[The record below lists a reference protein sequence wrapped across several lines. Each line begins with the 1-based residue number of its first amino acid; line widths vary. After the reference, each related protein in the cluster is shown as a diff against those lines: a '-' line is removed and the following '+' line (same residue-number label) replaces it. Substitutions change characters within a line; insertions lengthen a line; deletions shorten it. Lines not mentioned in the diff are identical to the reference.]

1 VRRHVSD
8 DRTRRLIIQTGDRA
22 MNPAPGTT
30 AQREVLLTR
39 IIEAPRDLVF
49 AMWTDAKH
57 VARWWGPKGYS
68 NPVCEVDARTGGAM
82 KIVMRAPDG
91 AEHPM
96 TAIFH
101 EVVAPERLVFVAT
114 AIDKAGTR
122 LLEAHT
128 TVTFAAQGTDRTKVT
143 VEARAIGFV
152 DAAVQMLGGM
162 EQGWS
167 QTLDRLAACST
178 PSTEHGSFTIERR
191 FKARPAL
198 VFAAWADAS
207 AKARWFYGPPGW
219 QQQLRTLDF
228 KVGGREQLIGTF
240 PNGTTAHFDAHYH
253 DIVPDRRIV
262 YSYGMHLNDW
272 RISVSLTTVTFAL
285 DGAGTRMSFTEQA
298 VFLDGYDD
306 AGSRERGSSGLLD
319 QLVKAIDG

>member
-1 VRRHVSD
+1 MTAASS
-8 DRTRRLIIQTGDRA
+8 RA
-22 MNPAPGTT
+22 AAPGIT
-30 AQREVLLTR
+30 ARREVLLTR
-39 IIEAPRDLVF
+39 VVEAPRDLVF

-57 VARWWGPKGYS
+57 LARWWGPKGYS
-68 NPVCEVDARTGGAM
+68 NPVCEVDARPGGVM

-96 TAIFH
+96 IATFQ
-101 EVVAPERLVFVAT
+101 EVIVPERLVFAAT
-114 AIDKAGTR
+114 AMDKAGAR
-122 LLEAHT
+122 QLEVHT
-128 TVTFAAQGTDRTKVT
+128 TVTFTAEAGDRTTVTVAAQGV
-143 VEARAIGFV
+143 GFV
-152 DAAVQMLGGM
+152 DAAIQMLGGM

-167 QTLDRLAACST
+167 QSLDRLAACST

-191 FKARPAL
+191 FKAPPAL

-219 QQQLRTLDF
+219 QQKLRTLDF
-228 KVGGREQLIGTF
+228 KVGGREQLIGSF
-240 PNGTTAHFDAHYH
+240 ANGITTHFDAHYH

-272 RISVSLTTVTFAL
+272 RISVSLATITFVP
-285 DGAGTRMSFTEQA
+285 DGDGTRMRLTEQA

-306 AGSRERGSSGLLD
+306 AGGRERGTRGLIE
-319 QLVKAIDG
+319 QLATAVDG